1 MAIIHNIYG
10 VYHLI
15 RSPTGRTPASTASY
29 MIFAAILDAGLIPFF
44 VLTAV
49 MSRNEYTSPSP
60 SWQTLFDTGE
70 ANYKIIFATF
80 LVSVVNGSLHL
91 VSLFISLHLAVM
103 FRQIAGLPPDM
114 NPLEDHLTSRHK
126 KNKSSLQSIT
136 TPTSTNRNS
145 KAEEA
150 LIVPPR
156 TVPFLHTRA
165 ESLTNFADIPHPQSS
180 TQNSRIDNPSTL
192 YDEPR
197 SKRSS
202 RADNSIPIASRP
214 SSAIYSEAYL
224 TDTSR
229 PQSTKQPRSV
239 SPLIASDNENWT
251 SQPSP
256 PTSLFEF
263 KHLRNKPYQPLPQ
276 SLPFEGVEKNLMP
289 NPLEMN
295 PPTPP
300 NNLPPRRE
308 SHRRDVRPLL
318 PGTGNLLSLSPDVKI
333 KRGGYRGLGNGKV
346 RSAER
351 VVSSGIE
358 VRIEEVPGKG
368 VRAREVSGKVAEEG
382 RGDRMWRERSAR
394 RF

>member
-1 MAIIHNIYG
+1 M
-10 VYHLI
+10 
-15 RSPTGRTPASTASY
+15 RSSTGRTPASTASY
-29 MIFAAILDAGLIPFF
+29 MIFAAVLDAGLIPFF
-44 VLTAV
+44 VLTAI
-49 MSRNEYTSPSP
+49 MSRNEYSSPSRN
-60 SWQTLFDTGE
+60 WQTLFDTDG

-91 VSLFISLHLAVM
+91 ISLFISLHLAVM

-126 KNKSSLQSIT
+126 KNKSSLQTIT
-136 TPTSTNRNS
+136 TASSTNRNS

-150 LIVPPR
+150 LIAPPR

-165 ESLTNFADIPHPQSS
+165 ESLTNFANVLHPQSN
-180 TQNSRIDNPSTL
+180 THNSRMDNPSTL
-192 YDEPR
+192 YEEPR

-202 RADNSIPIASRP
+202 RADNSIPIANRP
-214 SSAIYSEAYL
+214 NSSIYSEAYHA
-224 TDTSR
+224 DASR
-229 PQSTKQPRSV
+229 PQPTKQPRSE
-239 SPLIASDNENWT
+239 SPPITSDNENWT

-256 PTSLFEF
+256 PPSPFEF

-276 SLPFEGVEKNLMP
+276 SLPFEVAEKDLMP

-308 SHRRDVRPLL
+308 GHGRDVRPLL

-351 VVSSGIE
+351 VVSSGVE
-358 VRIEEVPGKG
+358 VRIEEVAGKG

-394 RF
+394 KFRV

>member
-1 MAIIHNIYG
+1 MHNMYG

-15 RSPTGRTPASTASY
+15 RSSTGRTPASTASY

-44 VLTAV
+44 VLTAIIC
-49 MSRNEYTSPSP
+49 RNEYTSPSP
-60 SWQTLFDTGE
+60 SWQTLFDTDGV
-70 ANYKIIFATF
+70 NHKIIFATF

-91 VSLFISLHLAVM
+91 VALFISLHLAVM

-126 KNKSSLQSIT
+126 KNKSSFQTIT
-136 TPTSTNRNS
+136 TATSTNRNS

-150 LIVPPR
+150 LIAPPR
-156 TVPFLHTRA
+156 TIPFLHTRA
-165 ESLTNFADIPHPQSS
+165 ESLTNFADVPHSQSS
-180 TQNSRIDNPSTL
+180 PHTLRLDNSSTL
-192 YDEPR
+192 YDQPR

-214 SSAIYSEAYL
+214 NSSIYSEAYHA
-224 TDTSR
+224 DTSS
-229 PQSTKQPRSV
+229 PKSTRQPRSV
-239 SPLIASDNENWT
+239 SPPLASDNENWT
-251 SQPSP
+251 SQPSLP
-256 PTSLFEF
+256 QSPFEL

-276 SLPFEGVEKNLMP
+276 SLPFESFEKDLMP

-300 NNLPPRRE
+300 NNLPPRRQG
-308 SHRRDVRPLL
+308 HGRDVRPLL
-318 PGTGNLLSLSPDVKI
+318 PGTGNLFSLSPDVKI

-351 VVSSGIE
+351 VISSGVE

-368 VRAREVSGKVAEEG
+368 VRAREVSGKMAEEG

-394 RF
+394 KF

>member
-1 MAIIHNIYG
+1 MHNVYG

-44 VLTAV
+44 VLTAI

-60 SWQTLFDTGE
+60 NWQTLFDTDG
-70 ANYKIIFATF
+70 ASYRIILATF

-91 VSLFISLHLAVM
+91 VSLFISIYLAVL
-103 FRQIAGLPPDM
+103 FRQIASLPPDM

-126 KNKSSLQSIT
+126 RNKSSLQSIS
-136 TPTSTNRNS
+136 TPPSTNRNS

-150 LIVPPR
+150 LIAPPR
-156 TVPFLHTRA
+156 TIPFLHTRA
-165 ESLTNFADIPHPQSS
+165 KSLTNFVDVPHPQPS
-180 TQNSRIDNPSTL
+180 THNSRLDNPSAL
-192 YDEPR
+192 YDQPQ
-197 SKRSS
+197 SKRFS
-202 RADNSIPIASRP
+202 RAENSIPIASRP
-214 SSAIYSEAYL
+214 SPSIYSAAYHA
-224 TDTSR
+224 DASH
-229 PQSTKQPRSV
+229 PQSAKQPSSV
-239 SPLIASDNENWT
+239 SPPLACDNENWS

-256 PTSLFEF
+256 PPSPFEF

-276 SLPFEGVEKNLMP
+276 SVPFEAVEKDLMP

-300 NNLPPRRE
+300 NNLPPRRHG
-308 SHRRDVRPLL
+308 HRRDVRPLL

-351 VVSSGIE
+351 VVSSGVE

-368 VRAREVSGKVAEEG
+368 VRAREVSGKMAEEG

-394 RF
+394 KFWV

>member
-1 MAIIHNIYG
+1 M
-10 VYHLI
+10 

-29 MIFAAILDAGLIPFF
+29 MIFAAVLDAGLIPFF
-44 VLTAV
+44 VLTAI
-49 MSRNEYTSPSP
+49 MSRSEYSSPSRN
-60 SWQTLFDTGE
+60 WQTLFDTDGS
-70 ANYKIIFATF
+70 NYKIIFATF

-91 VSLFISLHLAVM
+91 VSLFISLRLALM

-126 KNKSSLQSIT
+126 KNKSSLQTIT
-136 TPTSTNRNS
+136 TAPSTNRNS

-150 LIVPPR
+150 LIAPPR

-165 ESLTNFADIPHPQSS
+165 ESLTNFADVVYPQSN
-180 TQNSRIDNPSTL
+180 THNSRMDNPSTL
-192 YDEPR
+192 DDEPR

-202 RADNSIPIASRP
+202 RADNSIPIANRP
-214 SSAIYSEAYL
+214 NSSIYSGAYHA
-224 TDTSR
+224 DASS
-229 PQSTKQPRSV
+229 PHSTKQPLSV
-239 SPLIASDNENWT
+239 SPPITSDNENWP

-256 PTSLFEF
+256 PPSPFEF
-263 KHLRNKPYQPLPQ
+263 KHLRSKPYQPLPQ
-276 SLPFEGVEKNLMP
+276 SLPSEVAAKDLMP

-308 SHRRDVRPLL
+308 GHGRDFRHLL

-333 KRGGYRGLGNGKV
+333 KRGGYRGLGDGKV
-346 RSAER
+346 RIAER
-351 VVSSGIE
+351 VVSSGVE
-358 VRIEEVPGKG
+358 VRIEEVAGKG

-394 RF
+394 KFRV

>member
-1 MAIIHNIYG
+1 MHNLYG

-29 MIFAAILDAGLIPFF
+29 MIFAAILDAGLIPFL
-44 VLTAV
+44 VLTGI

-60 SWQTLFDTGE
+60 DWQSLFDTDD

-91 VSLFISLHLAVM
+91 VSLFLSIYLAVI

-126 KNKSSLQSIT
+126 KNKSSLQTSST
-136 TPTSTNRNS
+136 HPSTNRNS
-145 KAEEA
+145 KADEE
-150 LIVPPR
+150 LIAPPR

-165 ESLTNFADIPHPQSS
+165 ESLTNFVDVPNPQIS
-180 TQNSRIDNPSTL
+180 THNSRLDDPSTL
-192 YDEPR
+192 YDQPQ

-202 RADNSIPIASRP
+202 RAENSAPIGSRP
-214 SSAIYSEAYL
+214 SSSIYSAAYHA
-224 TDTSR
+224 DASH
-229 PQSTKQPRSV
+229 PQSAKKLSPV
-239 SPLIASDNENWT
+239 SPALASENENWT

-256 PTSLFEF
+256 PASPFEF

-276 SLPFEGVEKNLMP
+276 SVPSEIVEKYPMP

-300 NNLPPRRE
+300 NNLLPRQQG
-308 SHRRDVRPLL
+308 HGRDLRPLL

-333 KRGGYRGLGNGKV
+333 KRGVYRGLGKGSVKV

-351 VVSSGIE
+351 VVSSGVE
-358 VRIEEVPGKG
+358 VRIEELPRKG

-394 RF
+394 KF